1 MTEIW
6 WNFLEQEVLYILTQE
21 NRVDSGLEEGGS
33 LSNPGIRKHRE
44 EKGVECGLSLHPES
58 VCVSSKRVVY

>member
-1 MTEIW
+1 M
-6 WNFLEQEVLYILTQE
+6 LYILTQE